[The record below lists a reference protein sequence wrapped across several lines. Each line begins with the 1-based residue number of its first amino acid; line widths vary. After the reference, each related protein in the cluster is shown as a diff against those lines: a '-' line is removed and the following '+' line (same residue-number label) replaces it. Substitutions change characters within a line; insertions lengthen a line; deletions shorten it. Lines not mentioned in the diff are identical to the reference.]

1 VCEGRFS
8 CKGYDTFGLF
18 KLIGGLA
25 KGHPDDNDLENAVTF
40 FKGLE

>member
-1 VCEGRFS
+1 MAGFPCRA
-8 CKGYDTFGLF
+8 YDTFGLF

-25 KGHPDDNDLENAVTF
+25 KGHPDDKDLENAIAY